1 MYCIYKI
8 LFLIKNI
15 SLSISINTFIFCLFK
30 DYDHDHDDIA
40 NCFLQT
46 NFSSYLWQH
55 HFTPLFLFLGIKY
68 CYSHDQLIYDVKSIF
83 FVSFLFNIYTPR
95 PFSSEIYRY
104 HSKRKHGIKVVSKY
118 ERQMYYNL
126 IFIFRKINKLR
137 HRWFVYVV
145 EVNKKSI
152 PL

>member
-1 MYCIYKI
+1 MKGKTCILYKI

-30 DYDHDHDDIA
+30 DYDHDDIA

-46 NFSSYLWQH
+46 YFWSYLWQH
-55 HFTPLFLFLGIKY
+55 HFTLLFLFLGIKY
-68 CYSHDQLIYDVKSIF
+68 WYSHDQLISNVKSIF
-83 FVSFLFNIYTPR
+83 FVSFLFYTPR
-95 PFSSEIYRY
+95 PISSEICRY
-104 HSKRKHGIKVVSKY
+104 LSKRKHGIKVVSKY

-145 EVNKKSI
+145 
-152 PL
+152 